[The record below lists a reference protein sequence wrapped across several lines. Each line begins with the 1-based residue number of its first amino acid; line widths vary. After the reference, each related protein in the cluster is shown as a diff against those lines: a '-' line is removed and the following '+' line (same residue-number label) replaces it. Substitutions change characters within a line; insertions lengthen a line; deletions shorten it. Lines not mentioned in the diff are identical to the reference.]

1 MAESDLQTVVVN
13 ENNSDEETKDPQDV
27 QRESQITEKKKFKF
41 GDGIRSIKDKIRNT
55 IDERKEKKNLQNKQE
70 A

>member
-1 MAESDLQTVVVN
+1 MAESDLQAVVLN
-13 ENNSDEETKDPQDV
+13 ENNSDEETKNPQDV

-55 IDERKEKKNLQNKQE
+55 IDERKEKKNLQNKLE
-70 A
+70 V

>member
-1 MAESDLQTVVVN
+1 MAESDLQAVVLN
-13 ENNSDEETKDPQDV
+13 ENNSDEETKNPQDV

-55 IDERKEKKNLQNKQE
+55 IDERKERKNLQNKQE
-70 A
+70 M

>member
-13 ENNSDEETKDPQDV
+13 ENNSDEETKNPQDV
-27 QRESQITEKKKFKF
+27 LRESHITEKKKFKF

-55 IDERKEKKNLQNKQE
+55 IDERKEKKNSQNKQE

>member
-1 MAESDLQTVVVN
+1 MAENDLQTVVVN
-13 ENNSDEETKDPQDV
+13 ENNSDEETKNPQDV

-55 IDERKEKKNLQNKQE
+55 IDERKERKNLQNKQE
-70 A
+70 M

>member
-13 ENNSDEETKDPQDV
+13 ENNSDEEFKNSQDV

>member
-1 MAESDLQTVVVN
+1 MAESDLQTVIVN
-13 ENNSDEETKDPQDV
+13 ENNSDEETKNPQDV

>member
-1 MAESDLQTVVVN
+1 MAESDLQAVVVN
-13 ENNSDEETKDPQDV
+13 ENNSDEETKNPQDV

-55 IDERKEKKNLQNKQE
+55 IDERKEKKNLQNKLE

>member
-13 ENNSDEETKDPQDV
+13 ENNSDEETKNPQDV
-27 QRESQITEKKKFKF
+27 LRESQITEKKKFKF

>member
-13 ENNSDEETKDPQDV
+13 ENNSDEETKNPQDV

>member
-13 ENNSDEETKDPQDV
+13 ENNSDEETKNPQDV

-55 IDERKEKKNLQNKQE
+55 IDERKERKNLQNKQE
-70 A
+70 M

>member
-13 ENNSDEETKDPQDV
+13 ENNSDEETKNPQDV
-27 QRESQITEKKKFKF
+27 QRESQIIEKKKFKF

-55 IDERKEKKNLQNKQE
+55 IDERKERKNLQNKQE
-70 A
+70 M

>member
-1 MAESDLQTVVVN
+1 MAESDLQTVIVN
-13 ENNSDEETKDPQDV
+13 ENNSDEETKNPQDV

-55 IDERKEKKNLQNKQE
+55 IDERKERKNLQNKQE
-70 A
+70 M

>member
-1 MAESDLQTVVVN
+1 MAESDLQTVVDN